1 MLLNYFIVWFKKKK
15 EKKRKNRTNKDFYDV
30 STMRLPG
37 SDKIP
42 SQKVVHTSKMANN
55 LTIWNHRAKLYI
67 SYYTSIKRKLK
78 TV

>member
-42 SQKVVHTSKMANN
+42 S
-55 LTIWNHRAKLYI
+55 
-67 SYYTSIKRKLK
+67 
-78 TV
+78 